1 MNSNTFTLGRN
12 ILLKNTISIKKKD
25 GLIIWVSIS
34 KYSDFVSIACL
45 LWQSE
50 TLLIHSQ
57 VLCEQ
62 YSNPNTIILLAAAI
76 LCWKKKYTVKR
87 PNIPNIHLIWFQTK
101 KPLFCL
107 WKENNYKNT
116 LGIKIPKI
124 FVAQSSQYIRSYF
137 ISDEV
142 YIVLNSELIYMHTQT
157 FSSVFPHKYFG
168 IWVITNNQVPITQC
182 KWEKI

>member
-116 LGIKIPKI
+116 LGIKKPQNLCCPVISI
-124 FVAQSSQYIRSYF
+124 HQILFYFRWGVYSFEFRTYLYAHTDLF
-137 ISDEV
+137 IS
-142 YIVLNSELIYMHTQT
+142 
-157 FSSVFPHKYFG
+157 FSS
-168 IWVITNNQVPITQC
+168 
-182 KWEKI
+182 